1 MECETSVFDVETNT
15 FLEYEC
21 LVIDV
26 IKSCEMTLQRKK
38 SKGRGCRS
46 RESEYKVLCS
56 SICRLWIEMEGLFAD
71 RHVFGSMVTAKL
83 KTDWSKRVIA
93 REMSTIL
100 ESLESKVIGVLGE
113 GVRKGD
119 VEATLGWSREL
130 LTLDGVFARPSG
142 DQHPMNHWVDAQINK
157 MVRFTEVMKSMECS
171 SRRIPR
177 GRDEVTPMDFIF
189 AIAAYNSAVH
199 LAR

>member
-1 MECETSVFDVETNT
+1 
-15 FLEYEC
+15 
-21 LVIDV
+21 
-26 IKSCEMTLQRKK
+26 
-38 SKGRGCRS
+38 
-46 RESEYKVLCS
+46 
-56 SICRLWIEMEGLFAD
+56 MEGLFTD

-113 GVRKGD
+113 GNRKGD

-130 LTLDGVFARPSG
+130 FTLDGVFARPSG
-142 DQHPMNHWVDAQINK
+142 DHPMNRWIDAQLNK
-157 MVRFTEVMKSMECS
+157 MVRLTEVMKSMECS